1 MNKSRHL
8 WQNSPLVASS
18 SHSWP
23 LPCSLLFGLVR
34 NEALNLEALKSPK
47 ETCFLNF
54 YLEINYSFHDE
65 KIHIYV

>member
-1 MNKSRHL
+1 MAELTACRIFIS
-8 WQNSPLVASS
+8 LVAAAM
-18 SHSWP
+18 
-23 LPCSLLFGLVR
+23 LSLLFGLVR

-65 KIHIYV
+65 KIDI

>member
-1 MNKSRHL
+1 MAELTACRIFIS
-8 WQNSPLVASS
+8 LVAAAM
-18 SHSWP
+18 
-23 LPCSLLFGLVR
+23 LSLLFGLVR

-65 KIHIYV
+65 KLIFSV

>member
-1 MNKSRHL
+1 MAELTACRIFIS
-8 WQNSPLVASS
+8 LVAAAM
-18 SHSWP
+18 
-23 LPCSLLFGLVR
+23 LSLLGLVR

-65 KIHIYV
+65 KIDI